1 MFHLSGGRET
11 RDEVGRR
18 SEKRVRT
25 KHSAFGSD
33 DNHNDGDGDDV
44 DGGDDDGGDDDDGD
58 DDHHWDCDDGNGYD

>member
-1 MFHLSGGRET
+1 MFHLSGGRKA

-33 DNHNDGDGDDV
+33 DNHND
-44 DGGDDDGGDDDDGD
+44 DDDDDDDDDGD
-58 DDHHWDCDDGNGYD
+58 DHHHWDCDDGNGCD